1 VITIKDLK
9 VIPEGYNFKGGL
21 KSGSKP
27 GWIAKMKIVNGK
39 QFALPKEP
47 TQEYVNTLSCVTSV
61 AVKGLS
67 KRAMTWE
74 VPSLKTPLYFE
85 QVGMKKLS
93 DGQKLPLFILTET
106 KPKA

>member
-1 VITIKDLK
+1 MESKK

-27 GWIAKMKIVNGK
+27 GWIAKLKIKSGK
-39 QFALPKEP
+39 VFDLPKKP
-47 TQEYVNTLSCVTSV
+47 TQDYVNTLSCVTSV

-67 KRAMTWE
+67 KRIMTWE
-74 VPSLKTPLYFE
+74 VPELKKPLYFE
-85 QVGMKKLS
+85 QVGVRKLT
-93 DGQKLPLFILTET
+93 DGQSLPLFILTEE